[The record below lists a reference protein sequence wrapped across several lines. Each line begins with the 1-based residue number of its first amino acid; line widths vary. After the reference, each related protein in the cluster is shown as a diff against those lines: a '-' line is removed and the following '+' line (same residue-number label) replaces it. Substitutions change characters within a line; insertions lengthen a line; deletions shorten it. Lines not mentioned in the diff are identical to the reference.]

1 MEAGRRMTQQPPAK
15 PAWPGLM
22 IVLSAPSGAGKGAIR
37 QRLQERMPGL
47 LYAVS
52 VTTRPKRPG
61 EVDGVNYHF
70 VTPEEFQARVAA
82 GEFVEWARVY
92 GNYYGTPREPM
103 ETWLREGRD
112 VICEKDVQGAL
123 SLMDIYPDAVYIFTM
138 PPSLEELRR
147 RIGAPGRPKPGGSGW
162 PAPTTRWP
170 AWTAT
175 TTWWSTTT
183 WSARWRTSWPSSGRR
198 SCAPAAAGTWWS
210 GCGRAAAWAASR
222 QAAAC
227 ARPGRSPMG
236 RGGGSAWIAPS
247 VGRGRG

>member
-147 RIGAPGRPKPGGSGW
+147 RIERRGTESPEARRQRLASADYEMACVDRYDYVVVNDDLERVVEDIMAIIRAEKLRTRRRRHLVERVRAGGRVGG
-162 PAPTTRWP
+162 
-170 AWTAT
+170 
-175 TTWWSTTT
+175 
-183 WSARWRTSWPSSGRR
+183 
-198 SCAPAAAGTWWS
+198 
-210 GCGRAAAWAASR
+210 
-222 QAAAC
+222 
-227 ARPGRSPMG
+227 
-236 RGGGSAWIAPS
+236 
-247 VGRGRG
+247 

>member
-123 SLMDIYPDAVYIFTM
+123 SLMDIYPEAVYIFAM
-138 PPSLEELRR
+138 PPSLAELKRRLERRGTESPEARRQRLASADYEMACVDRYDYVVVNDDLERAVEDIMAIIRAEKLRTRR
-147 RIGAPGRPKPGGSGW
+147 RRHLVERVRAGGRVGG
-162 PAPTTRWP
+162 
-170 AWTAT
+170 
-175 TTWWSTTT
+175 
-183 WSARWRTSWPSSGRR
+183 
-198 SCAPAAAGTWWS
+198 
-210 GCGRAAAWAASR
+210 
-222 QAAAC
+222 
-227 ARPGRSPMG
+227 
-236 RGGGSAWIAPS
+236 
-247 VGRGRG
+247 